1 MPRPRGGP
9 PDEPGLRSWSRANA
23 SDHVLSAAPP
33 LETHLRAMLGPDA
46 EFREGQR
53 EAIEAVIE
61 DGSRA
66 LVVQRTGWGK
76 SLVYWIATRVRRD
89 RGHGP
94 ALIVSP
100 LLALMRNQIAMA
112 ARLGLEAVT
121 INSGN
126 VGEWKAIE
134 ERIARNEIDV
144 LLISP
149 ERLANEGFTTRVL
162 PSIQGDAGL
171 LVIDEAHC
179 ISDWGH
185 DFRPDYQRIG
195 RLLPVLGAGVPVLAT
210 TATANDRVVADV
222 AAQLGEHVAVIRGPL
237 ARDTLRLD
245 AIPVADQAERLA
257 WLAAN
262 VPRLPGS
269 GIIYCLTV
277 ADTERVAAFLQTRGV
292 DARAYNGPMT
302 PADREG
308 LEDALIANEM
318 KALVATVA
326 LGMGF
331 DKPDL
336 GFVVHYQRPGSAI
349 AYYQQVGRA
358 GRAVDKAYG
367 ILLSGRE
374 DDEIAD
380 YFLRTAFPP
389 AGRMRDLLAALE
401 DDGALSIG
409 SLQRAVNL
417 SRGQLDQALKLL
429 ELDGAVEK
437 IRGLYA
443 RTALPW
449 QPDEERIA
457 RVIATRKLELEQ
469 MRTYVTYPGCRME
482 YLTRLL
488 DDPAAGPCGR
498 CANDVGKGMP
508 HDVDPALVQAAIDFL
523 RRSLRM
529 IEPRKRWVEG
539 GGPNGASVIAEPN
552 EDGVALAVLGDAGW
566 GRDVGRGRVG
576 AGAAGGVGGYSP
588 ALVSAAV
595 GAIRDSW
602 RPVPA
607 PEWVTAIPSRR
618 GRRVL
623 DLGRAI
629 AAGLELPFVETVAV
643 APEGESQSAM
653 QNSVLQLANAR
664 ASVALR
670 PGAAIPVGPVLLVD
684 DLVDSRW
691 TMTVVGALLREQG
704 SGPVLPFALAVVN
717 AREG

>member
-1 MPRPRGGP
+1 MLIDP
-9 PDEPGLRSWSRANA
+9 EVPG
-23 SDHVLSAAPP
+23 AAPP
-33 LETHLRAMLGPDA
+33 LDAHLRAMLGPEA

-53 EAIEAVIE
+53 EAIEAVIA
-61 DGSRA
+61 DGARA

-89 RGHGP
+89 LGHGP

-100 LLALMRNQIAMA
+100 LLALMRNQITMA
-112 ARLGLEAVT
+112 GRLGLEAVT

-126 VGEWKAIE
+126 VGEWKEIE
-134 ERIARNEIDV
+134 ARIAANEIDV

-149 ERLANEGFTTRVL
+149 ERLANEGFTSRVL

-185 DFRPDYQRIG
+185 DFRPDYQRIS
-195 RLLPVLGAGVPVLAT
+195 RLLPVVGASVPVLAT
-210 TATANDRVVADV
+210 TATANDRVVGDV
-222 AAQLGEHVAVIRGPL
+222 AAQLGEGVTVIRGPL

-277 ADTERVAAFLQTRGV
+277 ADTERVAAFLQGRGV
-292 DARAYNGPMT
+292 DARAYNGPMSS
-302 PADREG
+302 ADREA
-308 LEDALIANEM
+308 LEDDLIANRM

-358 GRAVDKAYG
+358 GRAVDRAYG

-389 AGRMRDLLAALE
+389 AARMRELLGVLE
-401 DDGALSIG
+401 MAGGGLSLG
-409 SLQRAVNL
+409 SLQREVNL

-429 ELDGAVEK
+429 ELDGAIEK
-437 IRGLYA
+437 VRGLYA
-443 RTALPW
+443 RTDAPW
-449 QPDEERIA
+449 QPDEERIE

-469 MRTYVTYPGCRME
+469 MRAYVGYAGCRME

-488 DDPAAGPCGR
+488 DDPDAGPCGR
-498 CANDVGKGMP
+498 CANDVGQGMP
-508 HDVDPALVQAAIDFL
+508 HEVDQEIVQAAIDFL
-523 RRSLRM
+523 RRSLRE

-539 GGPNGASVIAEPN
+539 GGPDGATVVASPN
-552 EDGVALAVLGDAGW
+552 EAGVALSVLGDAGW
-566 GRDVGRGRVG
+566 GRDVGRGRTG
-576 AGAAGGVGGYSP
+576 DGGYSP
-588 ALVSAAV
+588 ALVGASV
-595 GAIRDSW
+595 TAIRDSW
-602 RPVPA
+602 RPDPA
-607 PEWVTAIPSRR
+607 PEWVAAIPSRGGLPRVTALAR
-618 GRRVL
+618 GIAEG
-623 DLGRAI
+623 LG
-629 AAGLELPFVETVAV
+629 LPFVDAL
-643 APEGESQSAM
+643 ANAYDARPQAAM
-653 QNSVLQLANAR
+653 HNSVLQLENAR
-664 ASVALR
+664 VAVSLRAGVSVPA
-670 PGAAIPVGPVLLVD
+670 GPVLLVD
-684 DLVDSRW
+684 DLVDSLW
-691 TMTVVGALLREQG
+691 TMTVAGALLRSAG
-704 SGPVLPFALAVVN
+704 SGSVLPFVLAVS
-717 AREG
+717 RGGEG